1 MIGSNAPTT
10 SPARTLAILAADA
23 VHADLVRVDLLP
35 AKNGRLISHLD
46 GVVEL
51 TRAGADRAVIELL
64 RVARDRRAA
73 AA

>member
-1 MIGSNAPTT
+1 
-10 SPARTLAILAADA
+10 
-23 VHADLVRVDLLP
+23 VRVDLLP

-73 AA
+73 SA